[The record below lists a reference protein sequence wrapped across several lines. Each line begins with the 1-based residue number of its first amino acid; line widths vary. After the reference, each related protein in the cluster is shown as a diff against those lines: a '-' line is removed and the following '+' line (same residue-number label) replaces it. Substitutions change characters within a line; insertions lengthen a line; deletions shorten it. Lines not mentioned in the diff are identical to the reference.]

1 MKQQSWFAS
10 RGAALC
16 LAGAAGV
23 LISCASPSRPREWGA
38 CEGQTVDDG
47 AMDLRVRVHRVRGRV
62 TLNGAPLAPSSAWR
76 LELESHDG
84 RTNATVSGQSLV
96 DGRFEATLP
105 AGAYRVRFVD
115 GRVGSTGA
123 LTLLSGVVR
132 ESIEVRD
139 DSDVTVDVRTVRR
152 DFSLRING
160 VVSRAAYVVELT
172 DPRGERSIAIRASE
186 LETLGVEH
194 VVSGT
199 YRLALE
205 SPLGCDPR
213 GELPCGRIELG
224 ERRFEESGAEVI
236 DLRTARAS
244 LAVTGAPSSLWSAAL
259 ELRSERASVRLPPLS
274 AGPLSSLTVFADRY
288 EVRARE
294 HLANADRALARD
306 VDFTRSR
313 EAALPVRKASITQL
327 LRLDGRPLA
336 AGPDASLV
344 FFDREGRRLA
354 ERPLPRTGERVA
366 VPQMEASV
374 ALFIAS
380 GCGWQRPCGAVML
393 RPFAMID
400 RDFTLDGAIDAACIP
415 IAVTV
420 DGAPMDE
427 PSFGSL
433 VVKSALDV
441 SASAPFAM
449 SVAREGGV
457 VHVLPGDYALRAPEG
472 SCSDARS
479 MLCGGRTLR
488 ASIDGRRS
496 ISTVVALRTARAR
509 GSVTFVDATTER
521 PVDVGPATLRW
532 IDDVGARR
540 ESDARAFSLAVARAP
555 HVVEL
560 SMGCSG
566 AATACVT
573 TRVFGCGG

>member
-16 LAGAAGV
+16 LAGAMGV
-23 LISCASPSRPREWGA
+23 LISCASPSRPIEWGS
-38 CEGQTVDDG
+38 CEGQTVDDS
-47 AMDLRVRVHRVRGRV
+47 AMDLRVRVHRVRARV
-62 TLNGAPLAPSSAWR
+62 TLNGAPLERSSAWR

-84 RTNATVSGQSLV
+84 RTNATVSGQALV

-105 AGAYRVRFVD
+105 AATYRVRFVD
-115 GRVGSTGA
+115 EGQGA
-123 LTLLSGVVR
+123 VVKGVAR
-132 ESIEVRD
+132 ESLEVR
-139 DSDVTVDVRTVRR
+139 SDGEVAIDVRAVRR
-152 DFSLRING
+152 EFSLRING
-160 VVSRAAYVVELT
+160 VPSRAGYVLALT
-172 DPRGERSIAIRASE
+172 DSRGARSTALRSTALEALSVER
-186 LETLGVEH
+186 
-194 VVSGT
+194 VVPGT

-205 SPLGCDPR
+205 SAPGCDPR

-224 ERRFEESGAEVI
+224 ERSFNESGGEVI
-236 DLRTARAS
+236 ELRTAHAS
-244 LAVTGAPSSLWSAAL
+244 LVVTGAPSSLWSAAL
-259 ELRSERASVRLPPLS
+259 ELRSDRASVTLPPLS
-274 AGPLSSLTVFADRY
+274 AGPLSALTVFADRY
-288 EVRARE
+288 DVRARE
-294 HLANADRALARD
+294 HLANADRVLARG

-313 EAALPVRKASITQL
+313 EVELPVRKASITQL
-327 LRLDGRPLA
+327 LRLDDRPLA

-344 FFDREGRRLA
+344 FFDRDGRRLA
-354 ERPLPRTGERVA
+354 ERPLPRTGESVA

-380 GCGWQRPCGAVML
+380 GCGVQRPCGAVLL

-400 RDFTLDGAIDAACIP
+400 RDFTLDGPIDAACIP

-441 SASAPFAM
+441 AESAPFAM

-457 VHVLPGDYALRAPEG
+457 VHVLPGEYSLRAPAG
-472 SCSDARS
+472 SCSDGRA

-488 ASIDGRRS
+488 AAIDGRRS
-496 ISTVVALRTARAR
+496 ISTVVALRSARAQGR
-509 GSVTFVDATTER
+509 VTFVDATTER

-540 ESDARAFSLAVARAP
+540 ESEAPAFSLTVARAP
-555 HVVEL
+555 HVAEL

-566 AATACVT
+566 AASACVT